1 MPRFVAGGPADW
13 SVLYSQYMARSTA
26 QSARTLKLYQEV
38 LERVSRGELPPT
50 VFQDH
55 YSRFAHKY
63 GAEYS
68 RKLYELGGEF
78 LTGLVRIG
86 AIYSEDEGE
95 ELEVPEISADPNQ
108 WSWQL
113 SEYAGRLNA
122 RAMKA
127 YRAQLDRVAAGEISP
142 DQVQRT
148 VTDAMSGKLPGYM
161 ERAGHLYFDL
171 LNALMEIRAE
181 YEEAYFRE
189 LLVAEEKEAPV
200 VLHMKAPLGE
210 TASASLSV
218 SNTTDAP
225 ATIRCSATEVRR
237 TDGVG
242 PAFAPQLT
250 IASNN
255 IELGPG
261 EEGTLRLSLPLE
273 AGVYDP
279 GADYAGAL
287 FISGQ
292 GDVPVEVQLRIN
304 ATVVN

>member
-1 MPRFVAGGPADW
+1 MTGFVGGGPADW
-13 SVLYSQYMARSTA
+13 SVLYSQFMARSTA
-26 QSARTLKLYQEV
+26 QSARTLRLYQEV

-55 YSRFAHKY
+55 YARFAQAH

-68 RKLYELGGEF
+68 RKLYELGAAF

-86 AIYSEDEGE
+86 AIYSEDAGE
-95 ELEVPEISADPNQ
+95 LAAPGISPDPNQ

-142 DQVQRT
+142 EELQRT
-148 VTDAMSGKLPGYM
+148 ASESMSRKLPGYL
-161 ERAGHLYFDL
+161 EQAGHLYFDL
-171 LNALMEIRAE
+171 LNGLNEIRAQ
-181 YEEAYFRE
+181 YEDAYFLE
-189 LLVAEEKEAPV
+189 LLEKEEKEPPV

-210 TASASLSV
+210 VASASLSV

-225 ATIRCSATEVRR
+225 ATIRCSASDVRR
-237 TDGVG
+237 SDGVG
-242 PAFAPQLT
+242 PAFAPQIS
-250 IASNN
+250 IASDN

-273 AGVYDP
+273 AGTYDA
-279 GADYAGAL
+279 GADYAGTL

-292 GDVPVEVQLRIN
+292 GDVPVEVQLRIT
-304 ATVVN
+304 ASEAR

>member
-1 MPRFVAGGPADW
+1 MTRFVGGGPADW
-13 SVLYSQYMARSTA
+13 AVLYSQYTARSSA
-26 QSARTLKLYQEV
+26 QSARSLKLYQEV
-38 LERVSRGELPPT
+38 LERVSRGQLPPT

-55 YSRFAHKY
+55 YSRFAHAH

-68 RKLYELGGEF
+68 RKLYELGAEF

-127 YRAQLDRVAAGEISP
+127 YRSQLDRVAAGQISP
-142 DQVQRT
+142 DQLQRT
-148 VTDAMSGKLPGYM
+148 TSESMSRKLPGYL
-161 ERAGHLYFDL
+161 EQAGHLYFDL
-171 LNALMEIRAE
+171 LNALNEIRAQ
-181 YEEAYFRE
+181 YEDAYFLE
-189 LLVAEEKEAPV
+189 LLGAEEKEAPV
-200 VLHMKAPLGE
+200 ILHMKAAAGE
-210 TASASLSV
+210 TASAALSV

-242 PAFAPQLT
+242 PAFAPQLS

-273 AGVYDP
+273 PGIYDA
-279 GADYAGAL
+279 GADYAGTL

-292 GDVPVEVQLRIN
+292 GDVPVEVQLRIT
-304 ATVVN
+304 AQAGI